1 MFCFVD
7 ESIRFLKYYKKMTK
21 YFVET
26 DTYKKAEKIFLK
38 ESVVTFIGPP
48 GCGKTIAA
56 IHLIWKVYDRN
67 WTFRKVS
74 SWEEL
79 SYVKNDEKSLVF
91 IDNIF
96 FQKTMDCHL
105 EKWWAK
111 LQKIYNCIADESNK
125 LRIVF
130 TARPNVIEKA
140 CAYMGKITPIFY
152 EKLLVDASKLTEREK
167 NEIFSKQIEFATIE
181 KQIDKS
187 VFQSIDEQFRKKARE
202 SEGPIGFPLCAHLFV
217 CSEDYRKSGAIF
229 FSRPIE
235 YLKLQ
240 IKDEINSDKSNR
252 TKTLFFYLFFYEW
265 HTKMGNSEKSDIK
278 NDTNCRRF
286 LDNISKDLLERFQPF
301 DFKNLDVE
309 ACRLSGTF
317 FTKIDECIYRFV
329 HDSVYEAVGSYL
341 CETYVTE
348 TMKYFPLEILQDQD
362 FSNMSETQEITL
374 ATRLLYEAL
383 AHRLSEVFSCRVFRN
398 ARFSSTF
405 HSELLK
411 KDTHIIDSFLRTSDN
426 SSVLKL
432 PCMFWSSL
440 HKLTL
445 LTELFYDIVLSRNIN
460 PCSHFNA
467 FLYGLC
473 CTKDEGL
480 LRTSNGMVFDN
491 FEKMINPVM
500 NTRNEE
506 NLILHLLISSS
517 HSDRFVANAVE
528 KLVQDRVCIDQKN
541 KLGETP
547 LMVAVQQ
554 TISRIHVVEYLMKS
568 SNVHLTDNKQLTVL
582 HHLLGS
588 CNSDIRCAQ
597 YLNIIMMKSKGKK
610 WIFKSETHGN
620 TALSIASKNSKRSRI
635 KSILILLGNGKDMI
649 DILNNNGYSAL
660 HLAVTSLKENSATV
674 ELECCARVIAF
685 LLYGADP
692 NTKNDRDETAIN
704 GCVYESVKEILRKP
718 KDKDNMK
725 EALNTVVAKCKQC
738 LEKHKQL
745 DFFEENNHGVAED
758 LFIDIMCFDKINFD
772 DFGHKS
778 AHI

>member
-1 MFCFVD
+1 M
-7 ESIRFLKYYKKMTK
+7 SK

-26 DTYKKAEKIFLK
+26 DTYEKAEKIFLK

-48 GCGKTIAA
+48 GCGKTLAA
-56 IHLIWKVYDRN
+56 IHLIWKMYDRD
-67 WTFRKVS
+67 WTFRKVC

-111 LQKIYNCIADESNK
+111 LKEIYDNCIAGERNELGSNR

-140 CAYMGKITPIFY
+140 CAYMGKITPIFN

-181 KQIDKS
+181 KQIDKA
-187 VFQSIDEQFRKKARE
+187 VFKNIDENFRKKARQ

-217 CSEDYRKSGAIF
+217 CGKDYRKSGSIF

-265 HTKMGNSEKSDIK
+265 HTKMGNSERSDIK
-278 NDTNCRRF
+278 NDTKCRRF
-286 LDNISKDLLERFQPF
+286 LDNISKDLIENFQPF
-301 DFKNLDVE
+301 DFKKLDVE
-309 ACRLSGTF
+309 ARRLSGTF
-317 FTKIDECIYRFV
+317 FTKIDEYMYRFI
-329 HDSVYEAVGSYL
+329 HDSVYEAVGTYL
-341 CETYVTE
+341 CEMYVTE
-348 TMKYFPLEILQDQD
+348 TMKYFPLEIIQHHD
-362 FSNMSETQEITL
+362 FGNMSETQKITL

-383 AHRLSEVFSCRVFRN
+383 DHRLSEVFSCRVFHN
-398 ARFSSTF
+398 ERFSSTF
-405 HSELLK
+405 NSELLK
-411 KDTHIIDSFLRTSDN
+411 KDTNIIYSLLRTSDN
-426 SSVLKL
+426 NSVFKL
-432 PCMFWSSL
+432 PCMFWSSFY
-440 HKLTL
+440 KLTL
-445 LTELFYDIVLSRNIN
+445 LTELFYDIIFSRNIN
-460 PCSHFNA
+460 PRYNFFA

-480 LRTSNGMVFDN
+480 LRTFNGMVFDN
-491 FEKMINPVM
+491 ILKMENIVM
-500 NTRNEE
+500 VTKNED

-517 HSDRFVANAVE
+517 HSDKFVAIVVG
-528 KLVQDRVCIDQKN
+528 KLVRDRVCIDQKN
-541 KLGETP
+541 KFGETP

-554 TISRIHVVEYLMKS
+554 TISRIHVVEYLVRS
-568 SNVHLTDNKQLTVL
+568 SNVYLTDNKQLTVL

-588 CNSDIRCAQ
+588 CNSDIRCSQ
-597 YLNIIMMKSKGKK
+597 YLNTIMMNSNGKK
-610 WIFKSETHGN
+610 WISKSETHGN

-635 KSILILLGNGKDMI
+635 KSIMILLHNGKDMVN
-649 DILNNNGYSAL
+649 ILNNNGYSAL
-660 HLAVTSLKENSATV
+660 HLAVSSLKENSAIV

-704 GCVYESVKEILRKP
+704 ACVYESVKEILRKP

-725 EALNTVVAKCKQC
+725 ETLNTLVARCKQC
-738 LEKHKQL
+738 IENDKKP
-745 DFFEENNHGVAED
+745 DFFEENNHLIEED
-758 LFIDIMCFDKINFD
+758 LFIDIMCFAKINFD
-772 DFGHKS
+772 DF
-778 AHI
+778 